1 MVSSTLTL
9 SGGLNTSAIMQ
20 SENHLLAATLVII
33 GSGKDL
39 VDAKATGEGFLGDQD
54 LTQLGR
60 ITPQLA

>member
-1 MVSSTLTL
+1 ME
-9 SGGLNTSAIMQ
+9 
-20 SENHLLAATLVII
+20 SENPQFAATLVII

-39 VDAKATGEGFLGDQD
+39 VDAKVTGEGFLGDQD